1 MLGWLS
7 CAYAGREAEV
17 QVASRSP
24 APQLLLPPGLHFVDI
39 QTSFDS
45 SFLCVIYGDTNLIRP
60 S

>member
-24 APQLLLPPGLHFVDI
+24 APQLLLPSGLHFIDN
-39 QTSFDS
+39 QTSSDS
-45 SFLCVIYGDTNLIRP
+45 SFLCVINSDTNLISP